1 MKKTTYPLLKISK
14 ISKIIARSM
23 QVDGK
28 RNIGLIGPLGAGK
41 TTLVRHL
48 AESLG
53 IGGQVS
59 SPTFT
64 IMQKYQNGDK
74 SLLHIDLYRIDPAD
88 KNAVGEI
95 IEAISQSDY
104 SVVEWVDRSP
114 EIKEKMDMVL
124 NLSHGGNEQE
134 RNIEEIK

>member
-1 MKKTTYPLLKISK
+1 MKKTTYPLSEISK
-14 ISKIIARSM
+14 ISKLIAHSM
-23 QVDGK
+23 HVDGK
-28 RNIGLIGPLGAGK
+28 RKVGLIGPLGAGK

-74 SLLHIDLYRIDPAD
+74 SLLHVDLYRVDQND
-88 KNAVGEI
+88 KNAIGEI
-95 IEAISQSDY
+95 VESINQSDY
-104 SVVEWVDRSP
+104 SVVEWVDRIP
-114 EIKEKMDMVL
+114 EIKEKMDIVF
-124 NLSHGGNEQE
+124 NLSYGPDEQE
-134 RNIEEIK
+134 RSIEEAK

>member
-1 MKKTTYPLLKISK
+1 
-14 ISKIIARSM
+14 M

>member
-1 MKKTTYPLLKISK
+1 MH
-14 ISKIIARSM
+14 
-23 QVDGK
+23 VDGK
-28 RNIGLIGPLGAGK
+28 RKVGLIGPLGAGK

-74 SLLHIDLYRIDPAD
+74 SLLHVDLYRVDQND
-88 KNAVGEI
+88 KNAIGEI
-95 IEAISQSDY
+95 VESINQSDY
-104 SVVEWVDRSP
+104 SVVEWVDRIP
-114 EIKEKMDMVL
+114 EIKEKMDIVF
-124 NLSHGGNEQE
+124 NLSYGPDEQE
-134 RNIEEIK
+134 RSIEEAK